1 MIEDRIFKSAIEFR
15 FRPQVLLK
23 KLRFSD
29 VLIPL
34 CAPKLAPLWILLS
47 ELAGQNS
54 KQQLKDG
61 NAFFFV
67 SFFHK
72 LLRIK
77 CKFNEISKSFTGKK
91 SSHTITLFCTL
102 FGPIK
107 VFHPKSMHYLY
118 CMIFDNFHSG
128 RFVSNN
134 VNKRELRF
142 TIKGGFVIS
151 S

>member
-34 CAPKLAPLWILLS
+34 SAPKLAPLWILLS

-61 NAFFFV
+61 NAFCCLV
-67 SFFHK
+67 FH
-72 LLRIK
+72 K
-77 CKFNEISKSFTGKK
+77 CKFDKISKSFTGKK
-91 SSHTITLFCTL
+91 I
-102 FGPIK
+102 
-107 VFHPKSMHYLY
+107 
-118 CMIFDNFHSG
+118 
-128 RFVSNN
+128 
-134 VNKRELRF
+134 
-142 TIKGGFVIS
+142 
-151 S
+151 